1 MNFNKPEDDLN
12 AEFRNG
18 SVLKKKIVE
27 RADKKIKRDEN
38 KHIDPDNVFNGF
50 RKNKKLYKGTKLK
63 KKLEDKP
70 KLELNVSY

>member
-18 SVLKKKIVE
+18 SVLVKKKIVE
-27 RADKKIKRDEN
+27 QAEKKIKRDEN

-50 RKNKKLYKGTKLK
+50 KRTRNSIKA
-63 KKLEDKP
+63 
-70 KLELNVSY
+70 LN

>member
-12 AEFRNG
+12 SEFKNG

-27 RADKKIKRDEN
+27 RVDKKIKRDEN